1 MKTKTKFEV
10 VVLLAICAFSTLNAA
25 EGDLPYYGSN
35 LKDLDAV
42 IEKAPGKTLFI
53 KVDESGGFSA
63 NINVQIHQFP
73 GTMKEYMDLSKG
85 QFDQFFEKGW
95 KILSE
100 KQDEK
105 EASCEVVG
113 TTKGKEYHSY
123 SRAVQEGTK
132 LYLITATALHEQWG
146 SVGEKMRRHVDAFK
160 AK

>member
-1 MKTKTKFEV
+1 MKTKAKLAV
-10 VVLLAICAFSTLNAA
+10 IILLAICPCFTLNAA
-25 EGDLPYYGSN
+25 EGDLPHYKSQ
-35 LKDLDAV
+35 LKDLDTL

-53 KVDESGGFSA
+53 KVDETGGFSA

-73 GTMKEYMDLSKG
+73 GTIKEYMDLSKA

-95 KILSE
+95 KVLSE

-123 SRAVQEGTK
+123 SRAVKEGTK

-146 SVGEKMRRHVDAFK
+146 SVGEKMRRHVDAFQK
-160 AK
+160 